1 MQVPGV
7 KHGGAPTA
15 NPVNWNVVLWGTV
28 TAFWVV
34 APSST
39 IVEEEF
45 TVAGAEMRMAP
56 VPIPVIVALRGIP
69 GPLRIAPVAIV
80 ILAVLAG
87 ETIVSTSAASVMVTV
102 SPALVEVAFAD
113 MVTLPGT
120 LVVVMVVTLPTVELM
135 VTTLGGVTAVMVV
148 PAGMPVPVMVSSGTR
163 VFVFAI
169 PVRIALPLVDEATK
183 VVVAVVVVDTTKFI
197 GAVYPVGVEG

>member
-1 MQVPGV
+1 
-7 KHGGAPTA
+7 
-15 NPVNWNVVLWGTV
+15 
-28 TAFWVV
+28 
-34 APSST
+34 
-39 IVEEEF
+39 
-45 TVAGAEMRMAP
+45 
-56 VPIPVIVALRGIP
+56 
-69 GPLRIAPVAIV
+69 
-80 ILAVLAG
+80 
-87 ETIVSTSAASVMVTV
+87 
-102 SPALVEVAFAD
+102 LVEVAFAD